1 MNQLPEHRRAIYGRT
16 FSQAWNAGQMD
27 PIERCASRVPLA
39 DRIGGVLLCIGVG
52 IVFALLLVHELAG
65 SAA

>member
-16 FSQAWNAGQMD
+16 FSQPWSAAQMD
-27 PIERCASRVPLA
+27 PIQRYRSPVPLV
-39 DRIGGVLLCIGVG
+39 DRIGGVLLCVGVG

-65 SAA
+65 SAT